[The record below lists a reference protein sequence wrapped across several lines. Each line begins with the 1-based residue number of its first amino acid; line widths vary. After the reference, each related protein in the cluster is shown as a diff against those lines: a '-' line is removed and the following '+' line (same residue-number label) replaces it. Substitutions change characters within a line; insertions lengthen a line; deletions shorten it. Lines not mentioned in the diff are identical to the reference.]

1 MMTGIQCPIC
11 DAVDIVF
18 FLEIAQAPAHCNLL
32 WSTREEAVR
41 APRGEIH
48 LSFCQNCGHIFNPA
62 FQPQLMEYSQDYEN
76 SLFVSPRFQKYSMEL
91 VGNLIAR
98 HDLHGK
104 QILEIGS
111 GQGDFL
117 QLLCELGGNR
127 GIGFDPSYVPAPN
140 KNTTSQRITFIQ
152 DFYSSK
158 YRDYEADFI
167 CCRHVLEHLPQP
179 REILKT
185 INHSIGNRDG
195 ATVFFEVPNV
205 MFTLGDLGIW
215 DIIYEH
221 PSYFSAPSL
230 TWLFSTSGF
239 LVSNVYTAYNN
250 QFLCIEA
257 RLDTSGGKSSLGSRE
272 DASDLSNATKAFSD
286 KYRNEVERWR
296 QVLGTAA
303 EEGKQVIIW
312 GAGSK
317 GVTFLNALEIYDSI
331 EYVVDINPRK
341 QGKFIAGTGQQIVS
355 PLFLREYKPDV
366 ILVMNSI
373 YENEIRALVRDLDL
387 SPDFLNAC

>member
-1 MMTGIQCPIC
+1 
-11 DAVDIVF
+11 
-18 FLEIAQAPAHCNLL
+18 
-32 WSTREEAVR
+32 
-41 APRGEIH
+41 
-48 LSFCQNCGHIFNPA
+48 
-62 FQPQLMEYSQDYEN
+62 MEYSQDYEN

-91 VGNLIAR
+91 VGNLIAL

-117 QLLCELGGNR
+117 KLLCELGGNR
-127 GIGFDPSYVPAPN
+127 GMGFDPSYIPTPN
-140 KNTTSQRITFIQ
+140 QNTTAQQIIFIQ
-152 DFYSSK
+152 DFYSNK
-158 YRDYEADFI
+158 YRDYEADLI

-185 INHSIGNRDG
+185 VHHSIGNRGD
-195 ATVFFEVPNV
+195 AIVFFEVPNV
-205 MFTLGDLGIW
+205 MFTLRDLGIW

-221 PSYFSAPSL
+221 PSYFGTPSL

-239 LVSNVYTAYNN
+239 LVSNVYTAYND

-257 RLDTSGGKSSLGSRE
+257 GLDTHKGISSLPPRE
-272 DASDLSNATKAFSD
+272 DISELSNATKAFSD